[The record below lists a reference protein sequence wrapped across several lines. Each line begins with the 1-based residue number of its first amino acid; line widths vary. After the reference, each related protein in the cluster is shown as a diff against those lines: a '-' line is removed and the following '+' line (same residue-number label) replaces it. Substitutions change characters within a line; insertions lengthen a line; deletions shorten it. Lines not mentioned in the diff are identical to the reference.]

1 MAHYQVYLRGGV
13 TTEIQ
18 VEKNIIV
25 NSTKL
30 ENAIGL
36 SFARFS
42 AWVKEKGGEIVLVM
56 EPPPLERIS
65 KLW

>member
-1 MAHYQVYLRGGV
+1 V

-56 EPPPLERIS
+56 EPPSLERIS